1 MQSEPTWMY
10 DNYELFKDL
19 TLGDLTLVYTHDAA
33 AYKYNTRQTSDIRFS
48 KCVVKLRLL
57 YPTGTMNSKGMTIL
71 QLC

>member
-33 AYKYNTRQTSDIRFS
+33 AYKYNTGQTSVLANALS
-48 KCVVKLRLL
+48 NCVFYTRQAL
-57 YPTGTMNSKGMTIL
+57 
-71 QLC
+71 